1 VSEVVAVQPPQERGP
16 SYRDV
21 QIAQVGGGGMLLP
34 QTFGDAVAFSTL
46 MARSQHAIPRHLRDN
61 PGACLAVTMQALRW
75 GMDPF
80 LVAAKSY
87 SVNDMVAYESQLVNA
102 VVNTRAPIRG
112 RLKIA
117 FEGASDD
124 RVCLV
129 TGTFED
135 GTEQVYESPPR
146 KLISPKNSPLWKTD
160 PDQQHAYNSTRA
172 WARRF
177 CPEVL
182 LGVYADDELAD
193 HRGPDRARDVTPRPA
208 LADRLT
214 SGKSQGFSADAV
226 NQQTSTGP
234 AVASADH
241 DPETGE
247 IADPAPA
254 LPQPSPE
261 PAPSSIP
268 ARGAAAPSAPVEA
281 PAAPAGSMSPSASTP
296 LPMMADQEFVVHV
309 ARTLAATT
317 TADSHKAVLAG
328 FEPEIKTRLEPVKFV
343 CRGIALAHRRRVTA
357 EITDVQAAAEVEK
370 LLERLAATETR
381 S

>member
-1 VSEVVAVQPPQERGP
+1 MSEAVAVQQPQERGP

-117 FEGASDD
+117 FDGAGDD
-124 RVCLV
+124 RVCTV
-129 TGTFED
+129 SGVFED
-135 GTEQVYESPPR
+135 GTEQTYESPSR
-146 KLISPKNSPLWKTD
+146 KMISPKNSPLWKTD

-193 HRGPDRARDVTPRPA
+193 HRGPDRAKDITPRPA

-214 SGKSQGFSADAV
+214 AGKSQGFSAASVD
-226 NQQTSTGP
+226 QQTVT
-234 AVASADH
+234 VTNH

-247 IADPAPA
+247 VAEASPAN
-254 LPQPSPE
+254 PQPSPE
-261 PAPSSIP
+261 PAPKAPAP
-268 ARGAAAPSAPVEA
+268 ARGAAAPSSAPVEA

-296 LPMMADQEFVVHV
+296 LPMMTDQEFVEHV

-317 TADSHKAVLAG
+317 TADALDAAKASL
-328 FEPEIKTRLEPVKFV
+328 EPEIKTRPEPVKFV
-343 CRGIALAHRRRVTA
+343 CRGIASAHRRRVTA
-357 EITDVQAAAEVEK
+357 EITADQATAEVAK
-370 LLERLAATETR
+370 LLERLAATEVR